1 MTPEQKKA
9 YDAIADGLITEGK
22 LIAAGFHLFRQAVIP
37 PNAPQVQI
45 DEMRNAWFAGA
56 QHLYGSIMGVL
67 DEGEEPTKA
76 DMQRMENIAS
86 EMDAYAKELAL
97 RVAPTHGAAQ

>member
-1 MTPEQKKA
+1 MRRELHDELA
-9 YDAIADGLITEGK
+9 DRLIAEGK

-37 PNAPQVQI
+37 PNAPQVQV

-67 DEGEEPTKA
+67 EEGEEPTDA
-76 DMQRMENIAS
+76 DMLRMAS
-86 EMDAYAKELAL
+86 ISGELAAYAKELAL
-97 RVAPTHGAAQ
+97 RVAPTHGTAQ